1 MLALHVLA
9 SGSSG
14 NAAVIENT
22 ATGAGVLIDCGI
34 CKRDFL
40 NRCDEAG
47 FDPGRI
53 QAMFVTHEHSDHV
66 KGLGVVLRGLAKI
79 GNVPPVFAAGSCT
92 ANSSTLAK
100 VAEAFDVREL
110 TAAYIQAGN
119 QGMANAALEDAIPHT
134 AVASAGQGLAAHTA
148 ITGPGD
154 GSAPHAA
161 TPGVIETAGMRVI
174 PFATSHDAAASF
186 GFRIEDAA
194 DGDAVGYL
202 TDSGIVT
209 AQAHAALRDVRI
221 LALESNHDPKMLAAG
236 PYPYVIKQR
245 IASNNGHLSNG
256 QAAAELGTLVAES
269 RTAGLRLPQTVVA
282 MHVSQNNNDYS
293 LARRTL
299 KAALGEAGCYA
310 ETLCGYQAR
319 LTTAR

>member
-53 QAMFVTHEHSDHV
+53 QAMFVTHEHADHV
-66 KGLGVVLRGLAKI
+66 RGLGVVLRGLANT
-79 GNVPPVFAAGSCT
+79 GNVPPVFAASACT
-92 ANSSTLAK
+92 ANSSALSK

-110 TAAYIQAGN
+110 T
-119 QGMANAALEDAIPHT
+119 T
-134 AVASAGQGLAAHTA
+134 ACAQMDSRDMASAAFDDATPHNA
-148 ITGPGD
+148 GPGAVD
-154 GSAPHAA
+154 NAMPQITDSGSVEA
-161 TPGVIETAGMRVI
+161 AGMRI
-174 PFATSHDAAASF
+174 TPFATSHDAAASF
-186 GFRIEDAA
+186 GFRIEDAT

-245 IASNNGHLSNG
+245 IASNSGHLSNG
-256 QAAAELGTLVAES
+256 QAAAELSTLVAES
-269 RTAGLRLPQTVVA
+269 RAAGQRLPQTVVA

-299 KAALGEAGCYA
+299 EAALGDAGCYA
-310 ETLCGYQAR
+310 EALCGYQAR

>member
-14 NAAVIENT
+14 NAAVVENVV
-22 ATGAGVLIDCGI
+22 TGAGVLIDCGI

-40 NRCDEAG
+40 SRCDQAG
-47 FDPGRI
+47 FDPARI
-53 QAMFVTHEHSDHV
+53 EAAFVTHEHGDHV
-66 KGLGVVLRGLAKI
+66 KGLGVVLRGLAKL
-79 GNVPPVFAAGSCT
+79 GCQPPIYVARGCV
-92 ANSSTLAK
+92 ANSDALAK
-100 VAEAFDVREL
+100 VAEAFEVREL
-110 TAAYIQAGN
+110 ATT
-119 QGMANAALEDAIPHT
+119 ANAGAT
-134 AVASAGQGLAAHTA
+134 ASA
-148 ITGPGD
+148 D
-154 GSAPHAA
+154 GSAKAA
-161 TPGVIETAGMRVI
+161 ARASVIEAAGVRVI

-209 AQAHAALRDVRI
+209 AQAHTALRDVRI

-245 IASNNGHLSNG
+245 IASNSGHLSNG

-282 MHVSQNNNDYS
+282 MHVSQNNNDYG

-299 KAALGEAGCYA
+299 EAALGEAGCHA

>member
-53 QAMFVTHEHSDHV
+53 RAMLVTHEHGDHV

-79 GNVPPVFAAGSCT
+79 GNVPPVFAAGACT
-92 ANSSTLAK
+92 ANSSALAK

-110 TAAYIQAGN
+110 AAECAQTGSRDMAG
-119 QGMANAALEDAIPHT
+119 AFDDAMPHT
-134 AVASAGQGLAAHTA
+134 AAPGTIVAAGMHT
-148 ITGPGD
+148 TGPT
-154 GSAPHAA
+154 AFEAVTPHATGSSA
-161 TPGVIETAGMRVI
+161 VEAAGMRI
-174 PFATSHDAAASF
+174 TPFATSHDAAASF

-236 PYPYVIKQR
+236 PP
-245 IASNNGHLSNG
+245 
-256 QAAAELGTLVAES
+256 AAP
-269 RTAGLRLPQTVVA
+269 R
-282 MHVSQNNNDYS
+282 
-293 LARRTL
+293 
-299 KAALGEAGCYA
+299 
-310 ETLCGYQAR
+310 
-319 LTTAR
+319 

>member
-14 NAAVIENT
+14 NAAVVENT

-53 QAMFVTHEHSDHV
+53 QAMFVTHEHGDHV

-79 GNVPPVFAAGSCT
+79 GNVPPVFAAGACT
-92 ANSSTLAK
+92 ANSSALAK

-110 TAAYIQAGN
+110 TTACALAGN
-119 QGMANAALEDAIPHT
+119 QGMANAGFGDAM
-134 AVASAGQGLAAHTA
+134 
-148 ITGPGD
+148 
-154 GSAPHAA
+154 PHAA
-161 TPGVIETAGMRVI
+161 VAGTGQDSAARAAGDGFIEAAGMRIV

-194 DGDAVGYL
+194 DGDAIGYL

-245 IASNNGHLSNG
+245 IASNSGHLSND

-269 RTAGLRLPQTVVA
+269 RAAGQRLPKTVVA

-299 KAALGEAGCYA
+299 EAALGEADCYA

>member
-53 QAMFVTHEHSDHV
+53 QAMFVTHEHGDHV

-79 GNVPPVFAAGSCT
+79 GNVPPVFAAGACT
-92 ANSSTLAK
+92 ANSSALAK

-110 TAAYIQAGN
+110 T
-119 QGMANAALEDAIPHT
+119 T
-134 AVASAGQGLAAHTA
+134 ACAQMDSRDMASAAFDDATPHNA
-148 ITGPGD
+148 GPGAVD
-154 GSAPHAA
+154 NAMPQITDSGSVEA
-161 TPGVIETAGMRVI
+161 AGMRI
-174 PFATSHDAAASF
+174 TPFATSHDAAASF

-245 IASNNGHLSNG
+245 IASNSGHLSND

-269 RTAGLRLPQTVVA
+269 RAAGLRLPQTVVA

-299 KAALGEAGCYA
+299 EAALGNAGCYA

>member
-40 NRCDEAG
+40 KRCDEAG

-53 QAMFVTHEHSDHV
+53 QAMFVTHEHGDHV
-66 KGLGVVLRGLAKI
+66 KGLGVVLRGLAKV
-79 GNVPPVFAAGSCT
+79 GNVPPVFAAGACT
-92 ANSSTLAK
+92 ANSSALAK

-110 TAAYIQAGN
+110 TAACAQAGS
-119 QGMANAALEDAIPHT
+119 QDMANAARQSATPHAAGAPAGQDSAAHAT
-134 AVASAGQGLAAHTA
+134 PAGQGSAALCTA
-148 ITGPGD
+148 EPG
-154 GSAPHAA
+154 AVEA
-161 TPGVIETAGMRVI
+161 AGMRII

-236 PYPYVIKQR
+236 PYPYIIKQR

-269 RTAGLRLPQTVVA
+269 RAAGLRLPQTVVA

-299 KAALGEAGCYA
+299 EAALGEAGCYA

>member
-53 QAMFVTHEHSDHV
+53 QAMFVTHEHGDHV

-79 GNVPPVFAAGSCT
+79 GNVPPVFAAGACT
-92 ANSSTLAK
+92 ANSSALAK

-110 TAAYIQAGN
+110 AAECAQTGSRDMAG
-119 QGMANAALEDAIPHT
+119 AFDDAMPHT
-134 AVASAGQGLAAHTA
+134 AAPGTIVAAGMHT
-148 ITGPGD
+148 TGPT
-154 GSAPHAA
+154 AFEAA
-161 TPGVIETAGMRVI
+161 TPHATGSSAVEAAGMRI
-174 PFATSHDAAASF
+174 TPFATSHDAAASF
-186 GFRIEDAA
+186 GFRIEDAT

-202 TDSGIVT
+202 TDTGVVT

-245 IASNNGHLSNG
+245 IASNSGHLSND

-269 RTAGLRLPQTVVA
+269 RAAGKRLPQTVVA

-299 KAALGEAGCYA
+299 EAALGDAGCYA

>member
-14 NAAVIENT
+14 NAAVIENA

-79 GNVPPVFAAGSCT
+79 GNVPPVFAAGACT
-92 ANSSTLAK
+92 ANSSALAK
-100 VAEAFDVREL
+100 VAETFDVREL
-110 TAAYIQAGN
+110 TTACAQAGS
-119 QGMANAALEDAIPHT
+119 QGMANAAIEDATRRAAIAPTGQVPTPHT
-134 AVASAGQGLAAHTA
+134 TVAPAGHDAPRTA
-148 ITGPGD
+148 G
-154 GSAPHAA
+154 
-161 TPGVIETAGMRVI
+161 PGVIEAAGMRVI

-221 LALESNHDPKMLAAG
+221 LALESDHDPKMLAAG

-245 IASNNGHLSNG
+245 IASNSGHLSNG

-269 RTAGLRLPQTVVA
+269 RAAGLRLPQTVVA

-299 KAALGEAGCYA
+299 EAALGDAGCYA

>member
-14 NAAVIENT
+14 NAAVVENT

-40 NRCDEAG
+40 NRCDEAC
-47 FDPGRI
+47 FNPGRI

-66 KGLGVVLRGLAKI
+66 KGLGVVLRGLAKA
-79 GNVPPVFAAGSCT
+79 GNVPPVFAAGACT
-92 ANSSTLAK
+92 ANSSALAK

-110 TAAYIQAGN
+110 TTACALAGSRDMACAAF
-119 QGMANAALEDAIPHT
+119 
-134 AVASAGQGLAAHTA
+134 
-148 ITGPGD
+148 D
-154 GSAPHAA
+154 GSAAHAAPAGQDSTPHAA
-161 TPGVIETAGMRVI
+161 GPGAVEAAGMRII

-245 IASNNGHLSNG
+245 IASNSGHLSNG

-269 RTAGLRLPQTVVA
+269 RAAGKRLPQTVVA

-299 KAALGEAGCYA
+299 EAALGDAGCYA

>member
-40 NRCDEAG
+40 NRCDEAD

-53 QAMFVTHEHSDHV
+53 QAMLVTHEHSDHV
-66 KGLGVVLRGLAKI
+66 KGLGVVLRGLAKV
-79 GNVPPVFAAGSCT
+79 GNVPPVFAAGACT
-92 ANSSTLAK
+92 ANSSALAK

-110 TAAYIQAGN
+110 TAACAQAGS
-119 QGMANAALEDAIPHT
+119 QGIANATLEDATPHA
-134 AVASAGQGLAAHTA
+134 AVAPAGQGLTARAA
-148 ITGPGD
+148 GPG
-154 GSAPHAA
+154 AVEA
-161 TPGVIETAGMRVI
+161 AGMRII
-174 PFATSHDAAASF
+174 PFATRHDAAASF
-186 GFRIEDAA
+186 GFRIEDAV
-194 DGDAVGYL
+194 DGDAIGYL

-209 AQAHAALRDVRI
+209 AQAHAALHDVRI

-245 IASNNGHLSNG
+245 IASNSGHLSNG

-269 RTAGLRLPQTVVA
+269 RNAGQRLPQTVVA
-282 MHVSQNNNDYS
+282 MHVSQNNNEYS

-299 KAALGEAGCYA
+299 EAALGEADCYA

>member
-40 NRCDEAG
+40 NRCDVAG

-53 QAMFVTHEHSDHV
+53 QAMFVTHEHGDHV

-79 GNVPPVFAAGSCT
+79 GNVPPVFAAGACT
-92 ANSSTLAK
+92 TNSSALAK
-100 VAEAFDVREL
+100 AAEAFDVREL
-110 TAAYIQAGN
+110 MTACAQTDSRD
-119 QGMANAALEDAIPHT
+119 M
-134 AVASAGQGLAAHTA
+134 ASAAFDDATPHM
-148 ITGPGD
+148 TGPDAVEATGTLITRI
-154 GSAPHAA
+154 SPAPAQ
-161 TPGVIETAGMRVI
+161 TPTGAIEAAGMRII

-245 IASNNGHLSNG
+245 IASNSGHLSNG
-256 QAAAELGTLVAES
+256 QAAAELSTLVAES
-269 RTAGLRLPQTVVA
+269 RAAGQRLPQTVVA

-299 KAALGEAGCYA
+299 EAALGDAGCYA

>member
-14 NAAVIENT
+14 NAAVVENT

-53 QAMFVTHEHSDHV
+53 QAMFVTHEHGDHV

-79 GNVPPVFAAGSCT
+79 GNVPPVFAAGACT
-92 ANSSTLAK
+92 ANSSALAK

-110 TAAYIQAGN
+110 AA
-119 QGMANAALEDAIPHT
+119 
-134 AVASAGQGLAAHTA
+134 
-148 ITGPGD
+148 GPG
-154 GSAPHAA
+154 AVEAA
-161 TPGVIETAGMRVI
+161 ASTGGQIMPPII

-245 IASNNGHLSNG
+245 IASNSGHLSNG

-269 RTAGLRLPQTVVA
+269 RAAGQRLPQTVVA

-299 KAALGEAGCYA
+299 ETALGDAGCNA

>member
-53 QAMFVTHEHSDHV
+53 QAMFVTHEHGDHV

-79 GNVPPVFAAGSCT
+79 GNVPPVFAAGACT
-92 ANSSTLAK
+92 ANSSALAK

-110 TAAYIQAGN
+110 TTACALAGSQDMACAAFDGSAAHAAPAG
-119 QGMANAALEDAIPHT
+119 QDSAPHT
-134 AVASAGQGLAAHTA
+134 A
-148 ITGPGD
+148 GPG
-154 GSAPHAA
+154 AVEA
-161 TPGVIETAGMRVI
+161 AGMRIV

-194 DGDAVGYL
+194 DGDAIGYL

-245 IASNNGHLSNG
+245 IASNSGHLSNG

-299 KAALGEAGCYA
+299 EAALGKADCHA

-319 LTTAR
+319 LTTAH

>member
-40 NRCDEAG
+40 ARCDEAG

-53 QAMFVTHEHSDHV
+53 QAMFVTHEHGDHV

-79 GNVPPVFAAGSCT
+79 GNVPPVFAAGACT
-92 ANSSTLAK
+92 ANSSALAK

-110 TAAYIQAGN
+110 TAACAPAGG
-119 QGMANAALEDAIPHT
+119 QGMANAALDGAAHAAPAEQDSAPHT
-134 AVASAGQGLAAHTA
+134 AN
-148 ITGPGD
+148 PG
-154 GSAPHAA
+154 AVEA
-161 TPGVIETAGMRVI
+161 AGMRII

-245 IASNNGHLSNG
+245 IASNSGHLSND
-256 QAAAELGTLVAES
+256 QAAAELGMLVAES

-293 LARRTL
+293 LARRSL
-299 KAALGEAGCYA
+299 EAALGDAGCYA

>member
-40 NRCDEAG
+40 NRCDEAD

-53 QAMFVTHEHSDHV
+53 QAMLVTHEHSDHV
-66 KGLGVVLRGLAKI
+66 KGLGVVLRGLAKV
-79 GNVPPVFAAGSCT
+79 GNVPPVFAAGACT
-92 ANSSTLAK
+92 AHSSALAK

-110 TAAYIQAGN
+110 TAACAQAGS
-119 QGMANAALEDAIPHT
+119 QGIANATLEDATPHA
-134 AVASAGQGLAAHTA
+134 AVAPAGQGLTARAA
-148 ITGPGD
+148 GPG
-154 GSAPHAA
+154 AVEA
-161 TPGVIETAGMRVI
+161 AGMRII

-194 DGDAVGYL
+194 DGDAIGYL
-202 TDSGIVT
+202 TDSGIIT
-209 AQAHAALRDVRI
+209 AQAHATLRDVRI

-245 IASNNGHLSNG
+245 IASNSGHLSND

-299 KAALGEAGCYA
+299 EAALREAGCYA

>member
-1 MLALHVLA
+1 M
-9 SGSSG
+9 
-14 NAAVIENT
+14 
-22 ATGAGVLIDCGI
+22 
-34 CKRDFL
+34 
-40 NRCDEAG
+40 
-47 FDPGRI
+47 RI
-53 QAMFVTHEHSDHV
+53 
-66 KGLGVVLRGLAKI
+66 
-79 GNVPPVFAAGSCT
+79 
-92 ANSSTLAK
+92 
-100 VAEAFDVREL
+100 
-110 TAAYIQAGN
+110 
-119 QGMANAALEDAIPHT
+119 
-134 AVASAGQGLAAHTA
+134 
-148 ITGPGD
+148 
-154 GSAPHAA
+154 
-161 TPGVIETAGMRVI
+161 I

-245 IASNNGHLSNG
+245 IASNSGHLSNG

-269 RTAGLRLPQTVVA
+269 RAAGQRLPQTVVA

-299 KAALGEAGCYA
+299 EAALGEADCYA
-310 ETLCGYQAR
+310 ETLCGYRAR